1 MFDEITA
8 ALARGE
14 AVALLTVVRVSGA
27 TPCPPGTKLLA
38 HEDGGLTGGLG
49 GATLDSR
56 AREDAL
62 RLLRSGQSEL
72 VTYHIDPD
80 SGESVG
86 SCGATIEVFIEPLRP
101 EPRLLIAGSGYVAQA
116 LARLAAPLGWRI
128 ALVDDRSEFAASA
141 TLPERTEVVVADIA
155 AWIRERQADA
165 MSAIV
170 IVTRGHRSDEE
181 ALRAALD
188 SGAGYIGMI
197 GSPSKV
203 RAIFRRLL
211 RAGVSRAELAR
222 THAPIGL
229 DLGAETPDEI
239 ALSIAAELLLWRRGG
254 TGQRLRDA
262 ANVLTRLQDAEDAE
276 DAEDATNAANAA
288 PVDEG
293 ADIQPTGEP
302 AAVSADGARPQAQ
315 SIHLSSR

>member
-1 MFDEITA
+1 MFDEIA
-8 ALARGE
+8 NALAHGQ
-14 AVALLTVVRVSGA
+14 AVALLTVVRVNGA

-38 HEDGGLTGGLG
+38 HEDGELVGSLR
-49 GATLDSR
+49 AASLDNR
-56 AREDAL
+56 AREDGQ

-72 VTYHIDPD
+72 VIYHLDPD

-116 LARLAAPLGWRI
+116 LARLAAPLGWRV

-141 TLPERTEVVVADIA
+141 ALPDRAEVAVADIA
-155 AWIRERQADA
+155 AWLRERRTDA

-181 ALRAALD
+181 ALRAALE
-188 SGAGYIGMI
+188 SNAGYVGMI

-211 RAGVSRAELAR
+211 RSGTSRTVLER
-222 THAPIGL
+222 VHAPIGL
-229 DLGAETPDEI
+229 DLGSETPDEI

-254 TGQRLRDA
+254 TGQRLRDTA
-262 ANVLTRLQDAEDAE
+262 SVLERLTASAIAQPDAEEAAE
-276 DAEDATNAANAA
+276 AVEEAQPVTPHASVEANARA
-288 PVDEG
+288 
-293 ADIQPTGEP
+293 
-302 AAVSADGARPQAQ
+302 
-315 SIHLSSR
+315 

>member
-1 MFDEITA
+1 MFDEIAA

-38 HEDGGLTGGLG
+38 HEDGALTGGLG
-49 GATLDSR
+49 ATSLDSR

-62 RLLRSGQSEL
+62 RLLRTGETEL
-72 VTYHIDPD
+72 VTYHLDPD

-86 SCGATIEVFIEPLRP
+86 SCGATIEIFIEPVRP

-116 LARLAAPLGWRI
+116 LARLATPLGWRV
-128 ALVDDRSEFAASA
+128 ALVDDRSEFVSAAA
-141 TLPERTEVVVADIA
+141 LPEHTEVAVADIA
-155 AWIRERQADA
+155 AWLRERQADA

-181 ALRAALD
+181 ALRAALE

-211 RAGVSRAELAR
+211 RAGTPRADLER
-222 THAPIGL
+222 VYAPIGL

-262 ANVLTRLQDAEDAE
+262 ASVLAQLTAREVAQPDEEARD
-276 DAEDATNAANAA
+276 DAA
-288 PVDEG
+288 PTE
-293 ADIQPTGEP
+293 TP
-302 AAVSADGARPQAQ
+302 AETTAEATARA
-315 SIHLSSR
+315 

>member
-1 MFDEITA
+1 MFDEIAA

-14 AVALLTVVRVSGA
+14 AVALLTVVRASGA
-27 TPCPPGTKLLA
+27 TPCPPGTKLLV
-38 HEDGGLTGGLG
+38 HEHGALTGSFG
-49 GATLDSR
+49 GALLDGR
-56 AREDAL
+56 ARDDAL
-62 RLLRSGQSEL
+62 RLLRAGQPEL
-72 VTYHIDPD
+72 VTYHLDPD

-86 SCGATIEVFIEPLRP
+86 SCGATIDIFIEPLRP

-116 LARLAAPLGWRI
+116 LARLAAPLGWRV
-128 ALVDDRSEFAASA
+128 ALVDDRSEFATSA
-141 TLPERTEVVVADIA
+141 TLPERAEVAVADIA
-155 AWIRERQADA
+155 AWVRERQADA

-181 ALRAALD
+181 ALRAALG
-188 SGAGYIGMI
+188 SSAGYIGMI

-211 RAGVSRAELAR
+211 RAGSPRADLER
-222 THAPIGL
+222 VHAPIGL

-262 ANVLTRLQDAEDAE
+262 AGVLAQLSAGDIAAADA
-276 DAEDATNAANAA
+276 
-288 PVDEG
+288 DE
-293 ADIQPTGEP
+293 EP
-302 AAVSADGARPQAQ
+302 AAEATART
-315 SIHLSSR
+315 